1 MRALLL
7 GFGNVGRAVADILV
21 RRDQYPGLA
30 GLDVAV
36 VGIVTGR
43 HGALLNRRGVDL
55 ERALAEWRGQG
66 RFSPRHPDHVKTSAL
81 DATRTVDYDVV
92 VEMTPLTR
100 QARGEP
106 AITHLREALRRGRHA
121 ITANKGPLAWAF
133 TDLAKRAARRRVQLL
148 YEATVMDG
156 VPVFNLARHG
166 LRGATVTRVEGIL
179 NSTTNAILCA
189 LERGGTFADALAR
202 AQQEGYA
209 EADPSDDL
217 EGWDGAVKLS
227 VLANVLMGVALPPEA
242 IARDGI
248 VGLDPARVTS
258 VRARGARLKLVC
270 EAWREG
276 RGVRGRVAL
285 REIPLDDPFA
295 LVEDTS
301 SILRLV
307 TDLAGTVEITEQ
319 RPDIGVTAYGVIS
332 DLLAVTSAM
341 RGGSPPPRP
350 ARGGGSRSRPSSRA
364 RSASPSSTSA
374 SRRERTARGRRSGGG
389 GR

>member
-1 MRALLL
+1 VRALLL
-7 GFGNVGRAVADILV
+7 GFGNVGRAAADILV

-43 HGALLNRRGVDL
+43 HGALLNRRGIDL
-55 ERALAEWRGQG
+55 ERALADWRGQG
-66 RFSPRHPDHVKTSAL
+66 RFSPRHPDQVETSAL

-106 AITHLREALRRGRHA
+106 AITHVREALRRGRHA

-133 TDLAKRAARRRVQLL
+133 SDLAKLAARRRVQFL

-189 LERGGTFADALAR
+189 LERGGTLADALAR

-227 VLANVLMGVALPPEA
+227 ALANVLMGVALPPEA

-258 VRARGARLKLVC
+258 ARARGARLKLVC

-276 RGVRGRVAL
+276 QGVRGRVAL
-285 REIPLDDPFA
+285 REIPMADPVA

-332 DLLAVTSAM
+332 DLLAVSSAI
-341 RGGSPPPRP
+341 RGGSPPRRP
-350 ARGGGSRSRPSSRA
+350 ARGGGSRSRRPSRA
-364 RSASPSSTSA
+364 RSATPSSTSA
-374 SRRERTARGRRSGGG
+374 SRRGRTARGRRSGGA

>member
-7 GFGNVGRAVADILV
+7 GFGNVGRAAADILV

-30 GLDVAV
+30 DLDVAV

-55 ERALAEWRGQG
+55 ERALADWCGQG
-66 RFSPRHPDHVKTSAL
+66 PFSPRHPDQVETSAL
-81 DATRTVDYDVV
+81 EATRTVDYDVV

-106 AITHLREALRRGRHA
+106 AITHIREALRRGRHA

-133 TDLAKRAARRRVQLL
+133 SDLAKRAARRRVQFL

-202 AQQEGYA
+202 AQEEGYA

-227 VLANVLMGVALPPEA
+227 ALANVLMGVALPPEA
-242 IARDGI
+242 IAREGI
-248 VGLDPARVTS
+248 GLDPARVTS
-258 VRARGARLKLVC
+258 ARASGARLKLVC

-285 REIPLDDPFA
+285 REIPLADPFA

-307 TDLAGTVEITEQ
+307 TDLAGTVEITEE

-332 DLLAVTSAM
+332 DLLAVSSAM
-341 RGGSPPPRP
+341 RGGSPPRRP
-350 ARGGGSRSRPSSRA
+350 ARGGGSRSRRPSRA
-364 RSASPSSTSA
+364 RSATPSSTSA
-374 SRRERTARGRRSGGG
+374 SRRGRTARGRRSGGG

>member
-7 GFGNVGRAVADILV
+7 GFGNVGRAAADILV

-30 GLDVAV
+30 DLDVTV

-43 HGALLNRRGVDL
+43 HGTLLNRRGIDL
-55 ERALAEWRGQG
+55 RRALADWRGQG
-66 RFSPRHPDHVKTSAL
+66 RFSPRHPDRVETSAL
-81 DATRTVDYDVV
+81 EAVRTVDYDVV

-106 AITHLREALRRGRHA
+106 AITHVREALRRGRHA

-133 TDLAKRAARRRVQLL
+133 SDLAKRAARRRVQLL

-202 AQQEGYA
+202 AQQEGHA

-227 VLANVLMGVALPPEA
+227 ALANVLMGVALPPEA
-242 IARDGI
+242 IAREGI
-248 VGLDPARVTS
+248 VGLDPSRVTS
-258 VRARGARLKLVC
+258 ARARGARLKLVC
-270 EAWREG
+270 EAGREG

-285 REIPLDDPFA
+285 REIPLADPFA

-332 DLLAVTSAM
+332 DLLAVSSAV
-341 RGGSPPPRP
+341 GGSPPPRP

-364 RSASPSSTSA
+364 RSATPSSTSA
-374 SRRERTARGRRSGGG
+374 SRRGRTARGRRSGGR

>member
-1 MRALLL
+1 VRALLL
-7 GFGNVGRAVADILV
+7 GFGNVGRAAADILV

-36 VGIVTGR
+36 VGIVTGG
-43 HGALLNRRGVDL
+43 HGALLNRRGIDL
-55 ERALAEWRGQG
+55 RRALAEWTGQG
-66 RFSPRHPDHVKTSAL
+66 RFSPRHPDHVETSAL
-81 DATRTVDYDVV
+81 DATRTVAYDVL

-106 AITHLREALRRGRHA
+106 AISHVREALRRGRHA
-121 ITANKGPLAWAF
+121 VTANKGPLAWAF
-133 TDLAKRAARRRVQLL
+133 SDLAKLAARRRVQLL

-166 LRGATVTRVEGIL
+166 LRGATVARVEGIL

-202 AQQEGYA
+202 AQREGYA

-227 VLANVLMGVALPPEA
+227 ALANVLMGVALPPEA
-242 IARDGI
+242 IAREGI

-258 VRARGARLKLVC
+258 ARARGARLKLVC

-285 REIPLDDPFA
+285 REIPLADPFA

-332 DLLAVTSAM
+332 DLLAVSSAM
-341 RGGSPPPRP
+341 RGDSPRPRP
-350 ARGGGSRSRPSSRA
+350 ARGGGSRSRPPSRA
-364 RSASPSSTSA
+364 RSATPSSTSA
-374 SRRERTARGRRSGGG
+374 SRRARSARGRRSGGG

>member
-1 MRALLL
+1 
-7 GFGNVGRAVADILV
+7 
-21 RRDQYPGLA
+21 
-30 GLDVAV
+30 
-36 VGIVTGR
+36 
-43 HGALLNRRGVDL
+43 
-55 ERALAEWRGQG
+55 
-66 RFSPRHPDHVKTSAL
+66 
-81 DATRTVDYDVV
+81 
-92 VEMTPLTR
+92 
-100 QARGEP
+100 
-106 AITHLREALRRGRHA
+106 
-121 ITANKGPLAWAF
+121 
-133 TDLAKRAARRRVQLL
+133 
-148 YEATVMDG
+148 MDG

-217 EGWDGAVKLS
+217 EGWDGSVKLS
-227 VLANVLMGVALPPEA
+227 ALANVLMGVALPPEA

-258 VRARGARLKLVC
+258 ARARGARLKLVC

-276 RGVRGRVAL
+276 QGVRGRVAL
-285 REIPLDDPFA
+285 REIPLADPFA
-295 LVEDTS
+295 LVDDTS
-301 SILRLV
+301 SILRLM

-332 DLLAVTSAM
+332 DLLAVSSAM
-341 RGGSPPPRP
+341 QGGSPPRRP
-350 ARGGGSRSRPSSRA
+350 ARGGGSRSRRPSRA
-364 RSASPSSTSA
+364 RSATPPSTSA
-374 SRRERTARGRRSGGG
+374 SRRARTARGRRSGGR

>member
-1 MRALLL
+1 VRALLL
-7 GFGNVGRAVADILV
+7 GFGNVGRAAADILV

-30 GLDVAV
+30 DLDVAV
-36 VGIVTGR
+36 VGIVTGG
-43 HGALLNRRGVDL
+43 HGALLNRRGIDL
-55 ERALAEWRGQG
+55 RRALADWRGQG
-66 RFSPRHPDHVKTSAL
+66 RFSPRHPDYVATSAL
-81 DATRTVDYDVV
+81 DAVRTVDYDVL

-106 AITHLREALRRGRHA
+106 AISHVREALRRGRHA
-121 ITANKGPLAWAF
+121 VTANKGPLAWAF
-133 TDLAKRAARRRVQLL
+133 SELAKRAARRRVHLL

-166 LRGATVTRVEGIL
+166 LRGATVARLEGIL

-202 AQQEGYA
+202 AQREGYA

-217 EGWDGAVKLS
+217 EGWDGAVKLAA
-227 VLANVLMGVALPPEA
+227 LANVLMGVALPPEA
-242 IARDGI
+242 ITREGI
-248 VGLDPARVTS
+248 VGLDPSRVTS
-258 VRARGARLKLVC
+258 ARARGARLKLVC

-285 REIPLDDPFA
+285 REIPLADPFA

-332 DLLAVTSAM
+332 DLLAVSSAM
-341 RGGSPPPRP
+341 RGGSPPRPP
-350 ARGGGSRSRPSSRA
+350 ARGGGSRSRRPSRA
-364 RSASPSSTSA
+364 RSATPSSTSA
-374 SRRERTARGRRSGGG
+374 SRRARSARGRRSGGG